1 MDNKTLCPSFFLNVM
16 NDSFGV
22 YKTCCLHVPIKDNKV
37 VGVPVDE
44 KMDAFWNSE
53 YMKTA
58 RINSINGNPTK
69 GCEECYQSERN
80 GGTSLRNDLLKTH
93 KDNDNFKQRVEYA
106 KNNGG
111 HLNESPSLIELR
123 VSNKCNLKC
132 RMCQPQ
138 DSELIN
144 QEYIELVESN
154 SDLKNILPIVDFDIT
169 DDLTNYIENIKAN
182 ASTLK
187 LIRFSGG
194 EPLIND
200 SFYDLLD
207 FLIEGDYCKDIDF
220 KINTNLTKMR
230 LDTLEKL
237 SKFKSVGIDFSID
250 GIEEVYEYIRFPMKW
265 EITNNKIDLV
275 QNYRDQKGSNIS
287 MNANFTVQIY
297 NILNMF
303 KLIDFFLSKS
313 IIPILHILQNPSYL
327 NIRHM
332 PNELK
337 SKVNEKI
344 DETLKTIDSKNY
356 PVKSQVMWVKE
367 RLVAIKNQMSLES
380 DEYQVKQYRQ
390 FTMTLDIKRNQ
401 NINQTIPEIS
411 KYYE

>member
-1 MDNKTLCPSFFLNVM
+1 MENKTLCPSFFLNVM

-22 YKTCCLHVPIKDNKV
+22 YKTCCLHVPLKDNKV
-37 VGVPVDE
+37 VGVNVNE
-44 KMDAFWNSE
+44 EMETFWNSD

-58 RINSINGNPTK
+58 RTNSINGIPTK
-69 GCEECYQSERN
+69 GCEECYQSEKN
-80 GGTSLRNDLLKTH
+80 GGTSLRNDLLKSH
-93 KDNDNFKQRVEYA
+93 RYDENFKRRVEFA
-106 KNNGG
+106 KNNEGY
-111 HLNESPSLIELR
+111 LNESPSLIELR

-144 QEYIELVESN
+144 QEYIELTNSN
-154 SDLKNILPIVDFDIT
+154 SELKGLLPVVDFDIT
-169 DDLTNYIENIKAN
+169 DDLSNYIDNIKSN

-187 LIRFSGG
+187 LVRFSGG

-200 SFYDLLD
+200 SFYDLID
-207 FLIEGDYCKDIDF
+207 FLIDGGYCKNIDL
-220 KINTNLTKMR
+220 KINTNLTKMK
-230 LDTLEKL
+230 LETLEKL

-265 EITNNKIDLV
+265 EITNSKIDLV
-275 QNYRDQKGSNIS
+275 QNFRDQNVTNIS
-287 MNANFTVQIY
+287 MNANFTVQVY

-327 NIRHM
+327 NIRYM
-332 PNELK
+332 PIDLKNE
-337 SKVNEKI
+337 VNQKI
-344 DETLKTIDSKNY
+344 DETLRTIDGKNY
-356 PVKSQVMWVKE
+356 PIQSQVAWVKE
-367 RLVAIKNQMSLES
+367 RLVAIKNQMSLEG
-380 DEYQVKQYRQ
+380 DEYQIQQYKQ